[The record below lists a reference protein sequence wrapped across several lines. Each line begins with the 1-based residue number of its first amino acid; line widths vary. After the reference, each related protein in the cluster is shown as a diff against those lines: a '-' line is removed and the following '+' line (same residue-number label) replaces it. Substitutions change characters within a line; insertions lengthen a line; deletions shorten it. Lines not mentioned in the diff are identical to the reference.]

1 MPTYKGQNVNV
12 LRPAKQGDPGF
23 KDDKTEQCVIQTSD
37 GTEKTVPKE
46 DVKQ

>member
-12 LRPAKQGDPGF
+12 LRPATEKDPGF
-23 KDDKTEQCVIQTSD
+23 NKDAEQCVIQTSD